1 MAGET
6 QITVTGNL
14 TGDPELRFLPNGTG
28 MVKFTVASTPRT
40 MDRQSGQWKDGDPLF
55 LTCTAWRDLAEHIA
69 ESLAKGTRV
78 IVSGRLR
85 LSRWETDEGEKR
97 SAYGLE
103 VDEIGP
109 SLRFATATVAKTT
122 RTKAG
127 DGFTPP
133 DAPDDPWA
141 SAIPADQSRPAA
153 QPAAQPA

>member
-6 QITVTGNL
+6 VITIVGNL
-14 TGDPELRFLPNGTG
+14 VEDPELRFTPSGAAVAN
-28 MVKFTVASTPRT
+28 FRVASTPRT
-40 MDRQSGQWKDGDPLF
+40 FDKQSGEWKDGDPLF
-55 LTCTAWRDLAEHIA
+55 LACTGWRDLAEHIA

-85 LSRWETDEGEKR
+85 LSRWETEEGEKR

-109 SLRFATATVAKTT
+109 SLKFAQAKVSKTS

-127 DGFTPP
+127 DGFTPA
-133 DAPDDPWA
+133 DVPDDAWATAAPA
-141 SAIPADQSRPAA
+141 SARVSAA
-153 QPAAQPA
+153 